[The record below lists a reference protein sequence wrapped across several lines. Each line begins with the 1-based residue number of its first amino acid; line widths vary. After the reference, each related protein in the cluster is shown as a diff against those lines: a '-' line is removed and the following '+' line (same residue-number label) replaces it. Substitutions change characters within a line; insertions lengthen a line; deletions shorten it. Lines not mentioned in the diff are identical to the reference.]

1 MKPDILIVDDD
12 RYLANGLARLLD
24 GNGYQPRHAP
34 DFSSGIREAGL
45 KQPDLMILD
54 LGLPDGDGLTL
65 CRRVRA
71 KWHFPVLMLTSRGTA
86 MDKVVGLEV
95 GADDYLSKPFEAS
108 ELLARIRAL
117 LRRATE
123 YRGQAEATVVAESG
137 DVRVDLGA
145 RTASFAGTELE
156 LTETELRLLSL
167 LVQNSGRAISRDS
180 LFESVWGYDPEFGS
194 NSLDVFVYRLRR
206 KLAAAGGDGLV
217 RTVRGFGYKF
227 VAPT

>member
-1 MKPDILIVDDD
+1 MKPDILIIDDD

-34 DFSSGIREAGL
+34 DFSSGIREAEQ

-65 CRRVRA
+65 CRRVRS

-95 GADDYLSKPFEAS
+95 GADDYLAKPFEAA

-123 YRGQAEATVVAESG
+123 YRATKEATPRIESG
-137 DVRVDLGA
+137 PVRVDLDA
-145 RTASFAGTELE
+145 RAAYVEDRQLD

-206 KLAAAGGDGLV
+206 KLAAAGGEGLLQ
-217 RTVRGFGYKF
+217 TLRGFGYKF
-227 VAPT
+227 VVPS